1 MTSGAPRRILHVFSR
16 LDRGGAETR
25 MMDVFRHMDRTRLQ
39 FDFLVLEPGQH
50 HYDEEIEQLGG
61 KKYMVRHPKRSGI
74 FAHLKDMYQ
83 VMKREGPYQAVHA
96 HTAHHAG
103 LAMLAA
109 RLAGVTFRVCH
120 ARTSGTSGSML
131 KRFSILFGRLLM
143 LRYATRLLAISCEA
157 GRYLF
162 GQRAV
167 DSGKVEVVPN
177 AIDLSPYCRL
187 QEIEVASSRR
197 YIGIPDCQLLLGHI
211 GRLHTVKNHVF
222 LFKLLAHLRDSQID
236 ARLVLIGGGALR
248 KQLEQQAEDNGV
260 LSCVHFLGVRTDIPP
275 LLRLLDVFVMPSF
288 YEGLGGAAIEA
299 QAAGIPCVLS
309 SSLPEEVDMKTGLV
323 RFLSLHQPIGDWG
336 QVVREQAT
344 QPRPS
349 FERIYAA
356 FFKRGFLLEQEL
368 DQLQHAY
375 GLSTFPQDYLGKRR
389 IYEV

>member
-1 MTSGAPRRILHVFSR
+1 MTNGAPRRILHVFSR

-25 MMDVFRHMDRTRLQ
+25 IMDVYRYMDRTYLQ

-61 KKYMVRHPKRSGI
+61 KKHIVRHPKRSGI
-74 FAHLKDMYQ
+74 FAHVKEMYQ

-103 LAMLAA
+103 LVMLAA
-109 RLAGVTFRVCH
+109 RLVGVSFRVSH
-120 ARTSGTSGSML
+120 ARTTGTSGSML
-131 KRFSILFGRLLM
+131 KRLSILFGKLLM
-143 LRYATRLLAISCEA
+143 LHHATRLLAISRDA

-167 DSGKVEVVPN
+167 DSGQVEIVPN
-177 AIDLSPYCRL
+177 AIDLAPYFDL
-187 QEIEVASSRR
+187 QEVDVAASRR
-197 YIGIPDCQLLLGHI
+197 NSGIPDCELLLGHI
-211 GRLHTVKNHVF
+211 GRLHAVKNHIF
-222 LFKLLAHLRDSQID
+222 LFKLLAHLRAAHVD

-248 KQLEQQAEDNGV
+248 KQLEQQAADSGLLEW
-260 LSCVHFLGVRTDIPP
+260 VHFLGIRTDIPP
-275 LLRLLDVFVMPSF
+275 LLRMLDVFVMPSF

-299 QAAGIPCVLS
+299 QAAGVPCVLS
-309 SSLPEEVDMKTGLV
+309 SSLPEEVDMGLGRV
-323 RFLSLHQPIGDWG
+323 HFLSLHQPLEDWA
-336 QVVREQAT
+336 QAVQEQAK
-344 QPRPS
+344 QARPS

-368 DQLQHAY
+368 DRLQHAY
-375 GLSTFPQDYLGKRR
+375 GLSTFSQNDLDRRR